1 MMKKRTL
8 NELRQVKDNVYEPR
22 LDLAKEYID
31 RMWMANRT
39 IDELMD
45 KYPNDIDLGRE
56 IRKLKT
62 KR

>member
-8 NELRQVKDNVYEPR
+8 NELRQVKDNVYKPR
-22 LDLAKEYID
+22 LDLAKEYT
-31 RMWMANRT
+31 ASKT

-62 KR
+62 KRR